1 MGSRAESLA
10 DKFEQAVAEFASTI
24 ERIPDEKWSAKGG
37 SEGWTV
43 AGVAQHVSGQ
53 FPLEMQYI
61 TAAAESKPMPS
72 YSWDDI
78 NGMNESRAE
87 KNSSASKADVLRELR
102 EGAASTAAYVRGL
115 SDEQLE
121 RTAALAL
128 AGGASVST
136 QQLIRRRAHRPCAW
150 AHEEPAVLRRAGG
163 ASTLRGP
170 GPKGTKYEVR
180 GAKYELRRCSGVAE
194 LVRV

>member
-1 MGSRAESLA
+1 MPSRAESLA
-10 DKFEQAVAEFASTI
+10 DRFEQAVAEFASTI

-37 SEGWTV
+37 PEGWTI

-61 TAAAESKPMPS
+61 TAAAEGKPLPP

-87 KNSSASKADVLRELR
+87 KNSSASKVDVLGELR
-102 EGAASTAAYVRGL
+102 DGAASTVAYVRGL
-115 SDEQLE
+115 SDEQLD

-128 AGGASVST
+128 ANGATVSA
-136 QQLIRRRAHRPCAW
+136 QQLI
-150 AHEEPAVLRRAGG
+150 EGGVLIDHVLGHMKSLEG
-163 ASTLRGP
+163 
-170 GPKGTKYEVR
+170 
-180 GAKYELRRCSGVAE
+180 
-194 LVRV
+194 

>member
-24 ERIPDEKWSAKGG
+24 ERIPDNKWSAKGG
-37 SEGWTV
+37 PEGWTV

-128 AGGASVST
+128 AGGASVSA
-136 QQLIRRRAHRPCAW
+136 QQLI
-150 AHEEPAVLRRAGG
+150 EGGVLIDHVLGHMK
-163 ASTLRGP
+163 SLP
-170 GPKGTKYEVR
+170 
-180 GAKYELRRCSGVAE
+180 S
-194 LVRV
+194 